1 MAYVDTYT
9 RSMADEFMSH
19 DMLAKNNQFLTKLL
33 EWGNGGRT
41 PSRGSQINANVY
53 YKEKTPQVVNQDTTY
68 NKTEQEPIATATYQY
83 AQVQNSVYLG
93 QFDHQL
99 NTGQRFDDMNLSN
112 GMANLPVGDASTLIN
127 VNREQVINEYA
138 NFWRT
143 LNADL
148 IAGQAV
154 AASRTGYASKI
165 LGLADFADPSGT
177 SFAGL
182 TRATIGNHSYDGPTS
197 GTKQGRWSPVV
208 TTGDSN
214 VLRLYGNAANSL
226 ARHFAVLNKG
236 TSQLSGQ
243 AAVNSEY
250 HSFISQG
257 TFNMM
262 TDALKGQFS
271 RNIAPGGGAGANANV
286 PGVDRSYFDA
296 VYNTRFHVDSDIAD
310 GLIYTV
316 NRANVWLAQ
325 QRPTRTMSAGNIM
338 GAWRLQQDIDKL
350 LLPMNKQ
357 VQLCCDDLSQV
368 GICKTFTSI
377 TL

>member
-1 MAYVDTYT
+1 MAYVDDYT
-9 RSMADEFMSH
+9 RAMADEYVSH
-19 DMLAKNNQFLTKLL
+19 SMLAKNNQFITKLL

-41 PSRGSQINANVY
+41 AARGSQIYGNVY

-68 NKTEQEPIATATYQY
+68 NKTEQEPIGTAKYQY

-99 NTGQRFDDMNLSN
+99 NTGQRFSDMGLNN
-112 GMANLPVGDASTLIN
+112 GMTNIPMGDANTLVN
-127 VNREQVINEYA
+127 VNREQIMNEYA
-138 NFWRT
+138 NFWRS
-143 LNADL
+143 LNSYL
-148 IAGQAV
+148 IKGQAV
-154 AASRTGYASKI
+154 VAAKTGYATKI
-165 LGLADFADPSGT
+165 LGLADLADPSGT

-182 TRATIGNHSYDGPTS
+182 TRSTIGNHDYDGPTS

-208 TTGDSN
+208 TTGASN

-236 TSQLSGQ
+236 TNQMRGQ
-243 AAVNSEY
+243 AALQSEF

-262 TDALKGQFS
+262 TDALRGQFS
-271 RNIAPGGGAGANANV
+271 RNIAPGDGAGANANV

-296 VYNTRFHVDSDIAD
+296 VYNTTFHVDSDVAD

-316 NRANVWLAQ
+316 NRGSVWLAQ
-325 QRPTRTMSAGNIM
+325 QRPTRTMTPGNIM
-338 GAWRLQQDIDKL
+338 GNWLYQQDIDKL

-368 GICKTFTSI
+368 GVCKTFTSI